1 MFMGHLYA
9 PVGEVSVQVLCP
21 FFKCIVGLPGVE
33 SYEFFIYLGDQTR
46 VQYVI
51 VNYVLPYR
59 QFPCHFGD
67 GFFSCAGA
75 FYFDIVQFVY
85 FFLYFPCPRSYIGKN
100 IAAWDI

>member
-51 VNYVLPYR
+51 GNYVLPYSSLVILAMVSLVV
-59 QFPCHFGD
+59 QEHF
-67 GFFSCAGA
+67 
-75 FYFDIVQFVY
+75 I
-85 FFLYFPCPRSYIGKN
+85 LI
-100 IAAWDI
+100 